1 MKNVLTLFL
10 AALLMSGCATS
21 NTEIERQTI
30 TGYVIEKDT
39 AKKRLLVIENDE
51 TKTKDSTNYEAE
63 WYFPKEEAVFQ
74 DSKGNNI
81 SFDKIEVGHMVS
93 TWSTTPSALAYP
105 SSAELSKLV
114 INEESKNPINEMDE
128 KKAIQHAIHYL
139 KSKLDDGIIIKSAN
153 GQKDH
158 WQIKATD
165 YDIEV
170 DTLLQINAQTGEVK
184 EV

>member
-1 MKNVLTLFL
+1 MKKAFTLFL
-10 AALLMSGCATS
+10 AILLMSGCATS
-21 NTEIERQTI
+21 NNEVERQTI

-39 AKKRLLVIENDE
+39 EKKGLLVIENDE
-51 TKTKDSTNYEAE
+51 TKTNDSTNYEAE

-81 SFDKIEVGHMVS
+81 SFDKIEVGQMVS
-93 TWSTTPSALAYP
+93 TWSTTPSAQSYP

-114 INEESKNPINEMDE
+114 INEESKNPINQMDE
-128 KKAIQHAIHYL
+128 KKAIQQAINYL
-139 KSKLDDGIIIKSAN
+139 KSNYDNGIIIKSAN
-153 GQKDH
+153 GQKDY

-165 YDIEV
+165 YDNEEETI
-170 DTLLQINAQTGEVK
+170 LQINAQTGEVK